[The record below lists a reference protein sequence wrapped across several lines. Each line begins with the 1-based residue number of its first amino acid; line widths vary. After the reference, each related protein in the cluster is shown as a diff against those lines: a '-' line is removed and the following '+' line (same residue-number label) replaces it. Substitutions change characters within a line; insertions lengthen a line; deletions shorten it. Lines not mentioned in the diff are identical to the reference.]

1 MAIFLQDSNHDV
13 VCRIRKN
20 YIRDAMSVKRYDV
33 LFGVAHFD
41 SVVNNSMHVQP
52 VIIDGRQLCLFE

>member
-1 MAIFLQDSNHDV
+1 
-13 VCRIRKN
+13 
-20 YIRDAMSVKRYDV
+20 MSVKRYDV

-41 SVVNNSMHVQP
+41 SVVNNSEHVQP